1 MAMQKHVTLVG
12 VLNIV
17 YRSMIILEAGVLVAL
32 GFWFEPLMWTLMRSH
47 TIRPHEVPFEV
58 LDFVPLILFIIAA
71 VIVFFSILGIIGA
84 IGVLKR
90 KEWGRILLLVI
101 SFFHL
106 ARVPLGTILG
116 VYSIW
121 VLLSDET
128 IRLFNP
134 APDRPVSSAS

>member
-1 MAMQKHVTLVG
+1 MEKHVTLVG

-17 YRSMIILEAGVLVAL
+17 YRAVTILEAGVLVAL
-32 GFWFEPLMWTLMRSH
+32 GFWFEPLMWKLMRFH

-58 LDFVPLILFIIAA
+58 LDLVPLILFVIAA
-71 VIVFFSILGIIGA
+71 VVVVFSILGIIGA

-101 SFFHL
+101 SFFNL
-106 ARVPLGTILG
+106 ARIPLGTLLG

-134 APDRPVSSAS
+134 AVDRSVSSTA

>member
-1 MAMQKHVTLVG
+1 MQSHITLVG

-17 YRSMIILEAGVLVAL
+17 YRAVRALGAGVLVAL
-32 GFWFEPLMWTLMRSH
+32 GVWFDPLLCALMRSR
-47 TIRPHEVPFEV
+47 TVSPHDVPFEV
-58 LDFVPLILFIIAA
+58 MEFVPLILFVIAGVIIL
-71 VIVFFSILGIIGA
+71 FSLLGIIGA

-106 ARVPLGTILG
+106 IRVPLGTILG

-121 VLLSDET
+121 VLLNKET

-134 APDRPVSSAS
+134 VSGVPAPPTR

>member
-1 MAMQKHVTLVG
+1 M
-12 VLNIV
+12 
-17 YRSMIILEAGVLVAL
+17 E
-32 GFWFEPLMWTLMRSH
+32 
-47 TIRPHEVPFEV
+47 
-58 LDFVPLILFIIAA
+58 FVPLILFVIAGVIIL
-71 VIVFFSILGIIGA
+71 FSLLGIIGA

-106 ARVPLGTILG
+106 IRVPLGTILG

-121 VLLSDET
+121 VLLNKET

-134 APDRPVSSAS
+134 VSGVPAPSTP

>member
-1 MAMQKHVTLVG
+1 MQRHVTLVG

-17 YRSMIILEAGVLVAL
+17 YRAVVALGAGVLVAL
-32 GFWFEPLMWTLMRSH
+32 GFWFDPLMCALMRSH
-47 TIRPHEVPFEV
+47 TVSPHDVPFEV
-58 LDFVPLILFIIAA
+58 LEFVPLILFTIAA
-71 VIVFFSILGIIGA
+71 VIIFFSLVGIIGA

-106 ARVPLGTILG
+106 IRVPLGTILG

-121 VLLSDET
+121 VLLNNET
-128 IRLFNP
+128 IKLFNP
-134 APDRPVSSAS
+134 VSSVPGPSTP